1 MSENPDGFT
10 DVGDLSVKLKKNGYR
25 VHAKRDFATAR
36 FDPFA
41 PSTSAVM
48 S

>member
-1 MSENPDGFT
+1 MYDNPDGFT
-10 DVGDLSVKLKKNGYR
+10 DVGDLSVKSKKNGYR

-41 PSTSAVM
+41 LSTSAVM
-48 S
+48 L